1 MEKLGG
7 QGSIQW
13 LMDRTGKVTASNF
26 GKVRGTPAKRD
37 GYLFEH
43 VCERLTGQP
52 TDHYISKPMQ
62 DGIEREPFARMKYEA
77 ATGAIVEEVG
87 FLQHPDLPLV
97 GGSPDGLVGAD
108 GIIECKCPT
117 APTHIRTL
125 IDGMS
130 SDHLPQI
137 QGVLWITG
145 RKWADFISYYPD
157 LPPPLDLHIQRVERD
172 EEYIGKLAAAVAGF
186 LADAETLIARLQPA
200 ANESAPEE
208 AAESVRPAGEIVAPV
223 EPPPAAD
230 PPDDYITPDQCAD
243 LEAMCGEYGITVAQL
258 KKAAKVDRLAMLKAA
273 DYPRALAW
281 VRKHKEAA

>member
-1 MEKLGG
+1 MKTLGG
-7 QGSIQW
+7 QGSVQW

-52 TDHYISKPMQ
+52 TDHYISKPMM

-87 FLQHPDLPLV
+87 FVPHPDLPLV
-97 GGSPDGLVGAD
+97 GGSPDGLIGSD

-125 IDGMS
+125 LDGMS
-130 SDHLPQI
+130 GDHLPQV

-145 RKWADFISYYPD
+145 RKWCDFISYYPD
-157 LPPPLDLHIQRVERD
+157 LPPPLDLHIQRIERD
-172 EEYIGKLAAAVAGF
+172 DNYIAALAEDVAKF
-186 LADAETLIARLQPA
+186 LADAETLLARLKPT
-200 ANESAPEE
+200 ANESAPQEEPREILGE
-208 AAESVRPAGEIVAPV
+208 AA
-223 EPPPAAD
+223 PPAAAD
-230 PPDDYITPDQCAD
+230 PADDFRDPLIIKAREWAECGTEKYASFWTNLTPEQ
-243 LEAMCGEYGITVAQL
+243 
-258 KKAAKVDRLAMLKAA
+258 
-273 DYPRALAW
+273 
-281 VRKHKEAA
+281 RKHIGTARHESFKKIAAEAA

>member
-7 QGSIQW
+7 QGSVQW

-26 GKVRGTPAKRD
+26 GKVRGTPAKRE

-52 TDHYISKPMQ
+52 TDHYISKPML

-87 FLQHPDLPLV
+87 FLPHPDLPLV
-97 GGSPDGLVGAD
+97 GGSPDGLIGSD
-108 GIIECKCPT
+108 GIVEIKAPT

-125 IDGMS
+125 LDGMS
-130 SDHLPQI
+130 DDHLPQI

-145 RKWADFISYYPD
+145 RKFCDFISYYPD
-157 LPPPLDLHIQRVERD
+157 LPPPLDLHIQRIERNED
-172 EEYIGKLAAAVAGF
+172 YIKALAEDVAKF
-186 LADAETLIARLQPA
+186 LADAETLLARLKPVQEPQPFTEHEQPQEV
-200 ANESAPEE
+200 N
-208 AAESVRPAGEIVAPV
+208 APV
-223 EPPPAAD
+223 EAPPAD
-230 PPDDYITPDQCAD
+230 EFITPDQCAD
-243 LEAMCGEYGITVAQL
+243 LEAMCSEYGISIAAL

-273 DYPRALAW
+273 DYARALAW